1 MQENLNDLRAF
12 VVVARLNSFTKA
24 GAQLGV
30 SASALSHCIKGLEER
45 LQLKLFHR
53 TTRSIATTQ
62 AGEQLFQSL
71 APLLDDINQRVND
84 LSTFRHTLKGTLR
97 INGNDHVFI
106 HTLWD
111 KIAAFMQQ
119 YPEIELELVS
129 EMKFSDIVCER
140 FDAGIRLG
148 DDVEKDMVAVRIAPD
163 MQMCTAASPDYLKK
177 HGTPSEIEA
186 LATHQCVRVRLPTS
200 GGVMQWEFIRAN
212 HQHHAQNTIKFT
224 PRGQLTASS
233 GALLHK
239 TALAGMGII
248 WTPKDS
254 IIKELS
260 NGDLV
265 EILPQYAIRYDG
277 YHLYYPS
284 RKQHSPVFGAFIE
297 AMRQ

>member
-106 HTLWD
+106 HTL
-111 KIAAFMQQ
+111 
-119 YPEIELELVS
+119 
-129 EMKFSDIVCER
+129 
-140 FDAGIRLG
+140 
-148 DDVEKDMVAVRIAPD
+148 
-163 MQMCTAASPDYLKK
+163 
-177 HGTPSEIEA
+177 
-186 LATHQCVRVRLPTS
+186 
-200 GGVMQWEFIRAN
+200 
-212 HQHHAQNTIKFT
+212 
-224 PRGQLTASS
+224 
-233 GALLHK
+233 
-239 TALAGMGII
+239 
-248 WTPKDS
+248 
-254 IIKELS
+254 
-260 NGDLV
+260 
-265 EILPQYAIRYDG
+265 
-277 YHLYYPS
+277 
-284 RKQHSPVFGAFIE
+284 
-297 AMRQ
+297 

>member
-129 EMKFSDIVCER
+129 EMKFSDIVGER

-163 MQMCTAASPDYLKK
+163 M
-177 HGTPSEIEA
+177 
-186 LATHQCVRVRLPTS
+186 
-200 GGVMQWEFIRAN
+200 
-212 HQHHAQNTIKFT
+212 
-224 PRGQLTASS
+224 
-233 GALLHK
+233 
-239 TALAGMGII
+239 
-248 WTPKDS
+248 
-254 IIKELS
+254 
-260 NGDLV
+260 
-265 EILPQYAIRYDG
+265 
-277 YHLYYPS
+277 
-284 RKQHSPVFGAFIE
+284 
-297 AMRQ
+297 